1 MGSNDRDSEGPI
13 DTLSVPNTEQTIEKG
28 GNAQAIRDS
37 EQMEKKRRAIERI
50 VAWFSEAGIPFNTA
64 RIEF

>member
-1 MGSNDRDSEGPI
+1 
-13 DTLSVPNTEQTIEKG
+13 VPNTEQTIEKG
-28 GNAQAIRDS
+28 ENAQAIRDS